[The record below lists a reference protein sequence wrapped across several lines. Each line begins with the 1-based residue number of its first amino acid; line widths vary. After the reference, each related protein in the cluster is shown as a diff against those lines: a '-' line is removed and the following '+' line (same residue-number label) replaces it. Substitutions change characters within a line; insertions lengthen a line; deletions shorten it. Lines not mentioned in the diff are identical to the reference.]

1 MTVIS
6 LHQPRQEL
14 VVLLW
19 GAEQL
24 PFCLKPL
31 RMETWQ
37 QGATGKSGLWLAGEA
52 QSPGDACSSGA
63 GRGTGGKFLV
73 HGTLGLCI
81 LLRALQH
88 PHLSPSVSQAWVL

>member
-14 VVLLW
+14 VAGGTPV
-19 GAEQL
+19 GSRAAPFL
-24 PFCLKPL
+24 PKTTQDGDTAAGCHGEI
-31 RMETWQ
+31 RT
-37 QGATGKSGLWLAGEA
+37 LAGGGG
-52 QSPGDACSSGA
+52 SGDACGLGA